1 MATHP
6 YYPPTAEILNYIPND
21 KGTLE
26 LVLIFALTCTI
37 LLTITYK
44 LVLTKRP
51 QIFKSDLLTILW
63 FVLCTYTL
71 TPQT

>member
-6 YYPPTAEILNYIPND
+6 YYPPTAEIPNYIPND

-26 LVLIFALTCTI
+26 LVLIFALTCAI
-37 LLTITYK
+37 ILTITYK

-51 QIFKSDLLTILW
+51 RNFKSDFLT
-63 FVLCTYTL
+63 TS
-71 TPQT
+71 